1 MGHQYKCNGVLAGIA
16 ICRKGFPNKMLYPE
30 FKARYNILAASLVA
44 KAKNDKAA
52 AGVVMDVV
60 KMDKEKFRL
69 GHTKVFFR
77 AGILGKMEENR
88 EDRIGSVLAWLQSG
102 ARGKASRMSFKKLQ
116 DQKMALYSCQRAI
129 RMYMVAKTWL
139 WMQIWLSIKPRLK
152 CTQFGKFKKEY
163 EDKIALAEANIGQA
177 LEARAKVQ
185 AVYDGLMGQKTE
197 LSLALKSG
205 GSAVQ
210 DIIDKT
216 TRIEAQAA
224 DVQKELDGVNARI
237 KGEKAQK
244 VALEGQIQKI
254 NATVAQLQG
263 DVGSLEGVLASA
275 EQDRAN
281 KDDQIRTLKD
291 EIGHQSDMIPKLSK
305 EKRNVGDSRQK
316 TEEDIQAAEDKCNH
330 LSRVKG
336 KLEQALDEAED
347 ALEREKKVK
356 GDVEKSKRK
365 LEGDLKLTQEA
376 ISDLERVKAEL
387 LGGVSRKEKE
397 ASALSAK
404 IDDEATLAAK
414 YAKQA
419 KELMARIEE
428 LEEELNVE
436 RGNRAKAEK
445 SRTMLKKDIEDIASR
460 LEEAGS
466 NTATQVELNK
476 KREGELARLKSE
488 LEELNIAHEGTL
500 AALRMKHNNT
510 MADLGE
516 QIDSLSANKVKSEKD
531 KANMELDLRDA
542 RCDLEDAVKGKADL
556 DKTGKLLQGSIVD
569 ANTRLDEMARALN
582 EAESSKKRL
591 QVENQDLSRQIDEL
605 EAAIANMNKGKIS
618 VTTQLED
625 TKALADAEN
634 KDRSSLLTKYKMMA
648 TDLENFREKLEN
660 ENARK
665 SDALKALSKAQSE
678 IQLWKSRFET
688 EGMGRVE
695 ELESARNKL
704 QAKIVEN
711 EELVDS
717 LTTKVANAEKSKVR
731 MNNELD
737 DLAMEYE
744 RVHAAALITEK
755 RGKNFDKVL
764 GEWQSKAADVS
775 AEVAASQDEGRT
787 YTSEL
792 FRLKAAQDEALEQ
805 LDIVKRENK
814 NLADEI
820 KDLLDQLGEGGRSIH
835 DLDKQRRRLEQEKEE
850 LQGALEEAEGTLEQ
864 EENKVLRA
872 QLELGQ
878 VKQEIDRRVAEKEEE
893 FNNTRKNHARA
904 MDSLAASLETEQ
916 KAKGEALRVKKALE
930 GEINELEIG
939 LDHANKANSE
949 GLKSVKRYQA
959 QLKETIQ
966 LYEDEARSR
975 SQIMEQVGI
984 SERKAAALSGELE
997 ESKALMDSAE
1007 RGKRQTEAELT
1018 EARMAVNDMT
1028 TINSKAGADKRR
1040 LEGAIHTMHA
1050 EIDDMLSQAKSSEEK
1065 AKRAMVDAARLADEL
1080 RAEQEHS
1087 TSQEKAKRALESQL
1101 VELEQR
1107 LAEANEFAAKGGR
1120 NAMAKLESRIREL
1133 EIELGNLQSKT
1144 GDTFK
1149 AFQKAERHIKELQF
1163 QTDEDHKN
1171 QDRMSELANKLQA
1184 KIKTYKKQIEEA
1196 EELAAL
1202 NLAKFRKAQQEL
1214 EEAEERSKMAGAALS
1229 YVRQASVM

>member
-1 MGHQYKCNGVLAGIA
+1 MG
-16 ICRKGFPNKMLYPE
+16 
-30 FKARYNILAASLVA
+30 
-44 KAKNDKAA
+44 
-52 AGVVMDVV
+52 
-60 KMDKEKFRL
+60 
-69 GHTKVFFR
+69 
-77 AGILGKMEENR
+77 
-88 EDRIGSVLAWLQSG
+88 
-102 ARGKASRMSFKKLQ
+102 
-116 DQKMALYSCQRAI
+116 
-129 RMYMVAKTWL
+129 
-139 WMQIWLSIKPRLK
+139 
-152 CTQFGKFKKEY
+152 
-163 EDKIALAEANIGQA
+163 
-177 LEARAKVQ
+177 
-185 AVYDGLMGQKTE
+185 
-197 LSLALKSG
+197 
-205 GSAVQ
+205 
-210 DIIDKT
+210 
-216 TRIEAQAA
+216 
-224 DVQKELDGVNARI
+224 
-237 KGEKAQK
+237 
-244 VALEGQIQKI
+244 
-254 NATVAQLQG
+254 
-263 DVGSLEGVLASA
+263 
-275 EQDRAN
+275 
-281 KDDQIRTLKD
+281 
-291 EIGHQSDMIPKLSK
+291 
-305 EKRNVGDSRQK
+305 
-316 TEEDIQAAEDKCNH
+316 
-330 LSRVKG
+330 
-336 KLEQALDEAED
+336 LEQALDEAED

-356 GDVEKSKRK
+356 GDIEKSKRRV
-365 LEGDLKLTQEA
+365 EGDLKLTQEA
-376 ISDLERVKAEL
+376 VSDLEHVKGEL
-387 LGGVSRKEKE
+387 QGAAARKDKE
-397 ASALSAK
+397 GSALAAK
-404 IDDEATLAAK
+404 IDDEATLGSK

-419 KELMARIEE
+419 KELQARLEE
-428 LEEELNVE
+428 LDEELAVE
-436 RGNRAKAEK
+436 RNNRSKAEK

-476 KREGELARLKSE
+476 KREGELARLKGE

-516 QIDSLSANKVKSEKD
+516 QIDNLNANKVKSEKD
-531 KANMELDLRDA
+531 KGNMELDLRDA

-556 DKTGKLLQGSIVD
+556 DKSGKLLQGSIVD

-618 VTTQLED
+618 VSTQLED

-695 ELESARNKL
+695 ELEAARNKL

-717 LTTKVANAEKSKVR
+717 LTSKVANAEKSKTR
-731 MNNELD
+731 MNAELD

-775 AEVAASQDEGRT
+775 AEVAASQDEGRN

-904 MDSLAASLETEQ
+904 MESMSASLEAEQ

-949 GLKSVKRYQA
+949 GLKSIKRYQG

-966 LYEDEARSR
+966 MYEDEARSR

-997 ESKALMDSAE
+997 ESKALMDSSE
-1007 RGKRQTEAELT
+1007 RAKRQLEMEIADG
-1018 EARMAVNDMT
+1018 RNAVNNMQVINGRDMT
-1028 TINSKAGADKRR
+1028 AKRG
-1040 LEGAIHTMHA
+1040 LEGAIHTIQA
-1050 EIDDMLSQAKSSEEK
+1050 EVDAMLGAAKNAEEK
-1065 AKRAMVDAARLADEL
+1065 SKKAMVDAARLADEL
-1080 RAEQEHS
+1080 RAEQDHAS
-1087 TSQEKAKRALESQL
+1087 TQASSKQSLNNQLGQLEA
-1101 VELEQR
+1101 R
-1107 LAEANEFAAKGGR
+1107 LADAKNAAAKGGKA
-1120 NAMAKLESRIREL
+1120 AMAKLENKVHEL
-1133 EIELGNLQSKT
+1133 EAELAGTQART
-1144 GDTFK
+1144 GEAAK
-1149 AFQKAERHIKELQF
+1149 AYQRAERKCKELVF
-1163 QTDEDHKN
+1163 SSGEDKKN
-1171 QDRMSELANKLQA
+1171 QDRMTDLASKLQS
-1184 KIKTYKKQIEEA
+1184 KIKTYKQQIEEA
-1196 EELAAL
+1196 EEIAAL

-1214 EEAEERSKMAGAALS
+1214 EEVEERARLAALI
-1229 YVRQASVM
+1229 